1 MGGSSKDD
9 SFLLD
14 ICVVEWYRRNTP
26 GNYRNNSD
34 NDSRRCN
41 IFVILVVEEDTRNRN
56 LECAN
61 IGAVKTG
68 MQKYLIQN
76 EQQANPSSC
85 THGIL

>member
-1 MGGSSKDD
+1 MGGSSKND

-14 ICVVEWYRRNTP
+14 IGVVEWYRRNTP
-26 GNYRNNSD
+26 GNYRNNCD

-41 IFVILVVEEDTRNRN
+41 IFVILVVEDARNRK

-61 IGAVKTG
+61 IAAVKTG
-68 MQKYLIQN
+68 MQKFLRQDK
-76 EQQANPSSC
+76 QQSNPSSC